1 MGILR
6 HPLALLQRGKFR
18 SVPEQCPA
26 TVPLPLQALHARHSS
41 SQTPHFHGRTA
52 DWFGKQGQSFSPR
65 DAFAAK
71 GNPGWLSARS
81 AAEHRRRSST
91 GRQGENAVVGMSPP
105 RELRGRPGPKYAR
118 ESSIRSAHSTKGGSR
133 AGGALAEGASGE
145 GEARARTQRGLR
157 LSTECVRFDQT
168 SAFQDR
174 GADLTSAAQRM
185 GENSLVTSLSV
196 GCCEAADEFAAALG
210 AALGSNSTLRTLNLW
225 DNRIGAA
232 GATALGKGM
241 EQNSSLQDL
250 NLRSNSLGP
259 DGALGLAKGL
269 MQPGCVLRTLH
280 LRYNAI
286 GDGGA
291 TALATMLLRNKS
303 LAELDVSRNRVRSD
317 GVDAIMKARAA
328 PAASARAGRPIR
340 GIRARG
346 GSLSARGECAGRRC
360 GATAASRLSAC
371 G

>member
-1 MGILR
+1 MASHVVGILR

-91 GRQGENAVVGMSPP
+91 GRQGESAVVGMSPP

-157 LSTECVRFDQT
+157 LSTECVRFVRDNDNGTYTVCLRSLLHTCAPEDSDARQET
-168 SAFQDR
+168 LIMGRWLDR
-174 GADLTSAAQRM
+174 WHTRPKW
-185 GENSLVTSLSV
+185 EVTTTSLSSTM
-196 GCCEAADEFAAALG
+196 AIPPLLYIAAAAPRLHV
-210 AALGSNSTLRTLNLW
+210 
-225 DNRIGAA
+225 
-232 GATALGKGM
+232 
-241 EQNSSLQDL
+241 
-250 NLRSNSLGP
+250 
-259 DGALGLAKGL
+259 GAL
-269 MQPGCVLRTLH
+269 TLQRAVGPRHRYPIVALHH
-280 LRYNAI
+280 L
-286 GDGGA
+286 
-291 TALATMLLRNKS
+291 L
-303 LAELDVSRNRVRSD
+303 
-317 GVDAIMKARAA
+317 
-328 PAASARAGRPIR
+328 
-340 GIRARG
+340 
-346 GSLSARGECAGRRC
+346 
-360 GATAASRLSAC
+360 
-371 G
+371 